1 MTATLT
7 QRLAAETIGTAF
19 LVLALVGSG
28 LMASE
33 ALTGGNPVLT
43 LAAVG
48 IGGGATLALMITML
62 GPISGGHF
70 NPAVTVA
77 FALRGEMSWQTGGYY
92 IASQIVGGLIG
103 VGLANVMFG
112 HGLFELST
120 TPRLGGGLWLGEVLA
135 TFALVFAV
143 LMTIA
148 KAPGTT
154 AWAVGTILAAG
165 HFFTASGAFA
175 NPAVTIARLFTNSF
189 TGIDA
194 ASVIP
199 FVIAELVGGV
209 LALGVAGFLIGAV
222 APAAK
227 ALAPEPTAG
236 RPPKAPTRKKASG

>member
-1 MTATLT
+1 MTPTLT

-19 LVLALVGSG
+19 LLMALVGSG
-28 LMASE
+28 IMASE
-33 ALTGGNPVLT
+33 VQGAPNVLT

-48 IGGGATLALMITML
+48 IGGGATLALMINML

-70 NPAVTVA
+70 NPAVTVV
-77 FALRGEMSWQTGGYY
+77 FALRGEMSWTTGGYY
-92 IASQIVGGLIG
+92 IGAQIVGGLIG

-112 HGLFELST
+112 HGLFEIST
-120 TPRLGGGLWLGEVLA
+120 TPRLGTGLLLGEVLA

-175 NPAVTIARLFTNSF
+175 NPAVTIARLFTQSF

-194 ASVIP
+194 ASVLP
-199 FVIAELVGGV
+199 FVLAQLIGAV
-209 LALGVAGFLIGAV
+209 LALGAAGFLIAGTTAP
-222 APAAK
+222 APAARAAEVPRAAAK
-227 ALAPEPTAG
+227 TSGAKKKTA
-236 RPPKAPTRKKASG
+236 

>member
-1 MTATLT
+1 MTPTLT

-19 LVLALVGSG
+19 LVLALVGGG

-33 ALTGGNPVLT
+33 AQGAPTVLS

-48 IGGGATLALMITML
+48 IGGGVTLAIMINML

-70 NPAVTVA
+70 NPAVTVV
-77 FALRGEMSWQTGGYY
+77 FALRNEISWQTGGYY
-92 IASQIVGGLIG
+92 IAAQIAGGLIG

-112 HGLFELST
+112 HGLFEIST
-120 TPRLGGGLWLGEVLA
+120 TSRLGGGLWLGEVLA

-154 AWAVGTILAAG
+154 AWAVGGILAAG

-209 LALGVAGFLIGAV
+209 LALGAAGFLIAAGTAAP

-227 ALAPEPTAG
+227 AAELPRAAKAG
-236 RPPKAPTRKKASG
+236 ARKKSA

>member
-1 MTATLT
+1 MTSTLT

-19 LVLALVGSG
+19 LLLALVGSG

-33 ALTGGNPVLT
+33 VQGAPTVLS

-48 IGGGATLALMITML
+48 IGGGATLALMINML

-77 FALRGEMSWQTGGYY
+77 FALRGDISWQTGGYY
-92 IASQIVGGLIG
+92 IAAQIAGGLIG

-112 HGLFELST
+112 HALFEIST
-120 TPRLGGGLWLGEVLA
+120 TARMGGGQWLGEVLA

-165 HFFTASGAFA
+165 HFFTVSGAFA
-175 NPAVTIARLFTNSF
+175 NPAVSIARLFTQSF

-194 ASVIP
+194 ASVLP
-199 FVIAELVGGV
+199 FVLAELVGGV
-209 LALGVAGFLIGAV
+209 LALGAAGFLIAGSTAP

-227 ALAPEPTAG
+227 TAELPTA
-236 RPPKAPTRKKASG
+236 RAKAGARKKSA